1 VIAGTESITARIL
14 EKTNTLKMIS
24 RVGIGLDSVDLL
36 TAKKRG
42 IEVCYTPDAPSPA
55 VAELTIALML
65 SLLRQVHIS
74 NTQMHAGIWHR
85 ILGRRLADCTIG
97 IIGTGR
103 IGKRVIQH
111 LGGFSVKR
119 IMANDVSAEQVF
131 HGGENVEWCT
141 KRAIY
146 EEADIISLHVP
157 LTKNTENLIGR
168 SELEIMKNDVLLI
181 NTARGGIINEQQLF
195 DVMQADHIAGVAIDV
210 FEEEPYIGNLNK
222 LDRCLLTP
230 HMGSMSEDCRSQ
242 MEIEATE
249 EAVRYLTGKPLRR
262 RVPETEYQLREN
274 W

>member
-1 VIAGTESITARIL
+1 
-14 EKTNTLKMIS
+14 
-24 RVGIGLDSVDLL
+24 
-36 TAKKRG
+36 
-42 IEVCYTPDAPSPA
+42 
-55 VAELTIALML
+55 
-65 SLLRQVHIS
+65 
-74 NTQMHAGIWHR
+74 
-85 ILGRRLADCTIG
+85 
-97 IIGTGR
+97 
-103 IGKRVIQH
+103 
-111 LGGFSVKR
+111 
-119 IMANDVSAEQVF
+119 MANDVSAEQVF

-157 LTKNTENLIGR
+157 LTKNTKNLIGR

-195 DVMQADHIAGVAIDV
+195 DVMRADHIAGVAIDV

-230 HMGSMSEDCRSQ
+230 HMGSMSVDCRSQ